1 MEADTQTAAVSES
14 YVVEIDGQIGS
25 VYRIYIEAL
34 KAGMELKKDFR
45 SAKSKYRRGQSMSSR
60 SSIARRKTKRRRR
73 RGTDLRKIRRLQFA
87 FLGAAFTIAAAY
99 LVITDKTM
107 SAASPEA
114 ADVEVTS
121 ALPTSFETSALLRAH
136 EPLLLP
142 KEETS
147 DTFEEEQAR
156 WVANF
161 DALVEQDERAK
172 RMRRR

>member
-1 MEADTQTAAVSES
+1 
-14 YVVEIDGQIGS
+14 
-25 VYRIYIEAL
+25 
-34 KAGMELKKDFR
+34 
-45 SAKSKYRRGQSMSSR
+45 MSSR

-99 LVITDKTM
+99 LVISDKTM

-121 ALPTSFETSALLRAH
+121 ALPSSFETSALPRAH
-136 EPLLLP
+136 EPLLAP
-142 KEETS
+142 KEEVSS

-156 WVANF
+156 WVAIF
-161 DALVEQDERAK
+161 DALVEQHALVERQAKTENSAQDLRSAK
-172 RMRRR
+172 RHVRFTPESGHVRCTSLCLLCANSGHQRPDVQQRISLAGPFV